1 MFVYSPTK
9 QSHTDGA
16 AASKKHLR
24 DHNTALIVRALWEST
39 SGLSRADL
47 SRLTGLSRATLSAI
61 SADLIEIGLLAEA
74 THRSSRGGRPAIPL
88 QFQPNHKHVIGVE
101 MGSSHISAVRT
112 DLRGAIQQRF
122 HQELDVQNLPEEAV
136 ATIHR
141 FVDRLTEEAPCPIT
155 GVGIGVPSPVEH
167 HSTLR
172 LSKHILPKWK
182 NANLA
187 AEISQ
192 RVQLPVM
199 LDNDAN
205 LGALAEHWWGAG
217 RGSRDLVYI
226 KASTGIG
233 AGLIIDGHIHRG
245 AFGIAGEI
253 GHTTVVDN
261 GPPCRC
267 GLHGCLESLI
277 GTPALLKRARA
288 QLNHPTLG
296 LGELIRACNEGCS
309 ISQGIVRDTGRLLGE
324 ALANLIKTVNPG
336 RIVLGGRIS
345 SAGSVL
351 QDAIRDTLKQR
362 MLSSWV
368 SATEIHLS
376 EVEHEPVAVG
386 AATMLIQAAL
396 TDPRVLLQSTTRE
409 APGALR
415 PLPLQ
420 TANL

>member
-9 QSHTDGA
+9 QSHSDGA

-24 DHNTALIVRALWEST
+24 DHNTALIVRVLWESD

-61 SADLIEIGLLAEA
+61 SADLIDIGLLAESP
-74 THRSSRGGRPAIPL
+74 HRPSKGGRPAIPL

-112 DLRGAIQQRF
+112 DLRGVIQQRF
-122 HQELDVQNLPEEAV
+122 HRELDVQNLPEEAV

-141 FVDRLTEEAPCPIT
+141 FVDQLSTEAPCPLT

-187 AEISQ
+187 EEISQ

-217 RGSRDLVYI
+217 RGARDLVYI

-233 AGLIIDGHIHRG
+233 AGLIINGNIHRG

-253 GHTTVVDN
+253 GHTTVVDG
-261 GPPCRC
+261 GPLCRC

-277 GTPALLKRARA
+277 GTPALLRRARTE
-288 QLNHPTLG
+288 LNDPSVG
-296 LGELIRACNEGCS
+296 LSNLIKRSEEGCP
-309 ISQGIVRDTGRLLGE
+309 ISQEIIRDTGRLLGE

-345 SAGSVL
+345 SAGDVL
-351 QDAIRDTLKQR
+351 QDAMKATLHER

-368 SATEIHLS
+368 ATTEVLLS
-376 EVEHEPVAVG
+376 EVDHEPVAVG

-396 TDPRVLLQSTTRE
+396 TDPRVLLQSD
-409 APGALR
+409 ASDALGALQ

-420 TANL
+420 TVNL

>member
-9 QSHTDGA
+9 QSKTDGA
-16 AASKKHLR
+16 AAGKKHLR
-24 DHNTALIVRALWEST
+24 DHNTALIVRALWESD

-61 SADLIEIGLLAEA
+61 SAELIDIGLLEEA
-74 THRSSRGGRPAIPL
+74 THRPSKGGRPAIPL
-88 QFQPNHKHVIGVE
+88 LFEPNHKHVIGVE

-112 DLRGAIQQRF
+112 DLRGTIQQRC

-136 ATIHR
+136 ATIHK
-141 FVDRLTEEAPCPIT
+141 FVDQLTKNAPCPIT

-187 AEISQ
+187 DEISQ

-217 RGSRDLVYI
+217 RGSTDLVYI

-253 GHTTVVDN
+253 GHTTVVSN
-261 GPPCRC
+261 GPLCRC
-267 GLHGCLESLI
+267 GLKGCLESLI
-277 GTPALLKRARA
+277 GTPALLRRARA
-288 QLNHPTLG
+288 ELNNPELG
-296 LGELIRACNEGCS
+296 LNDLIHACKQGCP
-309 ISQGIVRDTGRLLGE
+309 ISQAIVRDTGQLLGE
-324 ALANLIKTVNPG
+324 ALANLIKTINPG

-351 QDAIRDTLKQR
+351 QDAMGRTLKQR
-362 MLSSWV
+362 LLSSWV
-368 SATEIHLS
+368 HATEIHLS
-376 EVEHEPVAVG
+376 EVEQEPVAVG
-386 AATMLIQAAL
+386 AATLLIQAAL
-396 TDPRVLLQSTTRE
+396 TDPRVLLQNDASD
-409 APGALR
+409 ALGALQ

-420 TANL
+420 TVNL